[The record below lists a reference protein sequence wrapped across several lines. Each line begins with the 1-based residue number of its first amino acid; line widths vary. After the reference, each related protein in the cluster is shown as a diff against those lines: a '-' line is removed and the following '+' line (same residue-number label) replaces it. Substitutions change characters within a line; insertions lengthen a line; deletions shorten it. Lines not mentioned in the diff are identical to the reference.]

1 MKRVLCVSDEGV
13 QLGKWR
19 LRLGRE
25 GYVVVSALGVD
36 EARSYAREC
45 RFDLVIM
52 GLATPGQRTDDL
64 ARDCMRWAHRFWR
77 SCETANTS
85 SASQMTLCR
94 LKTVRTRHL
103 PKFCFVLRV
112 RLEE

>member
-1 MKRVLCVSDEGV
+1 MKRVLCVSDDGV

-64 ARDCMRWAHRFWR
+64 ARELHAMGTPVLA
-77 SCETANTS
+77 
-85 SASQMTLCR
+85 
-94 LKTVRTRHL
+94 
-103 PKFCFVLRV
+103 VLRNGEHLLGQPDDALQV
-112 RLEE
+112 EDGQNASFAEILFCAARSA